1 MKKVALAILC
11 STLLLTGCSALGP
24 NLTASEDVQA
34 RVPSAWR
41 NSAPAVAAKHAGP
54 WWATFSDPALNT
66 LVDSAL
72 ATSPTVD
79 IASARVAA
87 ARASRGQ
94 VFAGAWPSVTAST
107 TVNRSQTGAA
117 EVRQGQAN
125 SRLDASWEID
135 LFGAVR
141 RGKEGADARVLVSE
155 NALDSTRL
163 SLSAEV
169 AAAYLQYR
177 VCQTSQALNQQDL
190 ASREATLF
198 LTRKSVEVG
207 TTAPYLLN
215 RTQASVEDA
224 RTQRADLRAQCEQLE
239 HLMVRLT
246 AQPLNELKSLLSQTG
261 PTHLLEQTM
270 NLWAVG
276 LPADVLALRPDIQG
290 AQNSLAAA
298 TADVGLA
305 MADQLPRLSLS
316 GSLNYTSQDTTGK
329 VTFGGWSFGPSLSIP
344 LFDAGRR
351 AAATKGATARMGEAR
366 ANLEST
372 VAQAVQEVNDGLS
385 RYSASLQRKASAQ
398 ASADQYERFF
408 RTVTLR
414 YREGASSLLELEDA
428 RRAWLTA
435 SANVLAAKQ
444 EHLQAWIYLNRV
456 TAGATAQ

>member
-1 MKKVALAILC
+1 MKSLVLSALCA
-11 STLLLTGCSALGP
+11 SLLMAGCSAIGP
-24 NLTASEDVQA
+24 NLAPSDDVQA

-41 NSAPAVAAKHAGP
+41 SAVSSEARQVGP
-54 WWATFSDPALNT
+54 WWATLSDPVFDE
-66 LVDSAL
+66 LVNSAL
-72 ATSPTVD
+72 VTSPTLD
-79 IASARVAA
+79 IARARVDA

-94 VFAGAWPSVTAST
+94 VFSGAWPSVSSST
-107 TVNRSQTGAA
+107 TANRSQSGAA
-117 EVRQGQAN
+117 ELMQGQAS
-125 SRLDASWEID
+125 SRLDASWEVD

-141 RGKEGADARVLVSE
+141 RGKEGADARVLASE
-155 NALDSTRL
+155 NTLAATRL

-169 AAAYLQYR
+169 ASAYLQYR
-177 VCQTSQALNQQDL
+177 VCQTSQAINQQDL
-190 ASREATLF
+190 ASREATLS

-224 RTQRADLRAQCEQLE
+224 RAQRANLQSQCEQLE
-239 HLMVRLT
+239 HLLVRLT
-246 AQPLNELKSLLSQTG
+246 AKPLDELQSLLSKTG
-261 PTHLLEQTM
+261 PVPLLERTLD
-270 NLWAVG
+270 LWTVG
-276 LPADVLALRPDIQG
+276 LPADVLAMRPDVQG
-290 AQNSLAAA
+290 AQDSLAAA

-316 GSLNYTSQDTTGK
+316 GSLTYTAQDPSST
-329 VTFGGWSFGPSLSIP
+329 VTFGGWSFGPTLSIP

-351 AAATKGATARMGEAR
+351 AAATKGATARMNEAR

-385 RYSASLQRKASAQ
+385 RYTASLQRKASAQ
-398 ASADQYERFF
+398 TSADQYERFF
-408 RTVTLR
+408 KTVTLR

-435 SANVLAAKQ
+435 SSNALAAKQ